1 MRAVLGRI
9 PLCFDGIASEGEMN
23 NLQAL
28 TIIWNAL
35 HDYRENSIS
44 EGEQAN
50 DDAWDEITH
59 AMAVIHESLDINHE
73 EID

>member
-1 MRAVLGRI
+1 
-9 PLCFDGIASEGEMN
+9 MN

-50 DDAWDEITH
+50 DDAWDDITH
-59 AMAVIHESLDINHE
+59 AMAMIHESLDIAQE
-73 EID
+73 DID

>member
-1 MRAVLGRI
+1 
-9 PLCFDGIASEGEMN
+9 MN

-35 HDYRENSIS
+35 HDHRNDSLKGCREP
-44 EGEQAN
+44 EGDKYN

-59 AMAVIHESLDINHE
+59 AMAVIHESLDIAQE
-73 EID
+73 DID

>member
-1 MRAVLGRI
+1 
-9 PLCFDGIASEGEMN
+9 MN

-35 HDYRENSIS
+35 HDYRETYFYLSSLHNNIS

-59 AMAVIHESLDINHE
+59 AMADDPRKS
-73 EID
+73 

>member
-1 MRAVLGRI
+1 
-9 PLCFDGIASEGEMN
+9 MN

-59 AMAVIHESLDINHE
+59 AMAMIHESLDIASRRHRL
-73 EID
+73 IRSCLDAR

>member
-1 MRAVLGRI
+1 M
-9 PLCFDGIASEGEMN
+9 S

-28 TIIWNAL
+28 TIIWNVL
-35 HDYRENSIS
+35 HDYRENNIS

-50 DDAWDEITH
+50 DRAWDDITY

>member
-1 MRAVLGRI
+1 
-9 PLCFDGIASEGEMN
+9 MN

-50 DDAWDEITH
+50 DRCVGRDHSRDGSDPRKSRHKSRRDRLIRSCLDAR
-59 AMAVIHESLDINHE
+59 
-73 EID
+73 

>member
-1 MRAVLGRI
+1 
-9 PLCFDGIASEGEMN
+9 MN

-50 DDAWDEITH
+50 DRAWDDITH

>member
-1 MRAVLGRI
+1 
-9 PLCFDGIASEGEMN
+9 MN

-35 HDYRENSIS
+35 HDYRETYFYLSSLHNNIS

-59 AMAVIHESLDINHE
+59 AMAMIHESLDIAQE
-73 EID
+73 DIG